1 MTREEKIEMLETEKA
16 YMIAHGGDRQAE
28 ALTSAIQVLEQEPC
42 EDCISREKVCD
53 YIAEFVNHEYATDRE
68 CEMVEHIIGGIQHL
82 SSVQP
87 KPKTGHWKFIQR
99 GKFIDICCSECGY
112 VSVKDYAYNYTINQ
126 LDEQEKKDFFAKAHM
141 NFCECC
147 GVKMSESEDKE

>member
-1 MTREEKIEMLETEKA
+1 MTREEIIDGLRLLEDNMVYFDELLNDKGEYIDVHELLFEAIKA
-16 YMIAHGGDRQAE
+16 
-28 ALTSAIQVLEQEPC
+28 LEQEPC
-42 EDCISREKVCD
+42 EDAISRKDAINAIKRTV
-53 YIAEFVNHEYATDRE
+53 ATEQIKELKR
-68 CEMVEHIIGGIQHL
+68 L
-82 SSVQP
+82 PSVQP

-112 VSVKDYAYNYTINQ
+112 VSVKDYAYNYTIDQ

-147 GVKMSESEDKE
+147 GVKMSEIPTDSEKE